1 MSRDPFAREP
11 LRVTIASDRV
21 TLPYTPAAGWI
32 GAICGSATTAGAL
45 LPLLADADRGR
56 VITRLARG
64 TLTADTVAA
73 ALYEALRTAVPGHPD
88 DPMPWWET
96 YRLLVLSTKPSPA
109 GRMLLAGLDP
119 WQQSV
124 AAWCYALYELMT
136 QGASDKERFRFDA
149 QLKTPPPEA
158 DDDDFGDM
166 DFDQMVAAARSTP
179 GMG

>member
-11 LRVTIASDRV
+11 QRVTIAATRV
-21 TLPYTPAAGWI
+21 ALPYAPAAAWI
-32 GAICGSATTAGAL
+32 GAVCGTATTAGAL
-45 LPLLADADRGR
+45 LPLLTDGDRGA
-56 VITRLARG
+56 VIGRLARG
-64 TLTADTVAA
+64 TVAA
-73 ALYEALRTAVPGHPD
+73 DVVASALYEALRTAVPELA
-88 DPMPWWET
+88 WWET
-96 YRLLVLSTKPSPA
+96 YRLLALSAQPSPA

-119 WQQSV
+119 WQLPV

-136 QGASDKERFRFDA
+136 QNASERDRFRFDA

-158 DDDDFGDM
+158 DGDDFGDM